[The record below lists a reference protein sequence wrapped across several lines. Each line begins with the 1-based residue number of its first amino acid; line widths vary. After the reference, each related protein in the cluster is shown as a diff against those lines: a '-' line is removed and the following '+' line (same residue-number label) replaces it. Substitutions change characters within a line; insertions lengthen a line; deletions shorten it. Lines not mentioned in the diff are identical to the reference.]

1 MDAQSVLT
9 SYFDKKV
16 WDSRLIEVN
25 LQSHK
30 LFLLPFYPFEYPVNV
45 SVFLQKSLVFNFCSA
60 KNHFNATSVSSQR
73 PGSFFNL
80 AVPWQWMLPLAWNS
94 YLYQCH
100 SAPSVPYN
108 QCFMKLCKRWLKK
121 PLGDV
126 WIVYYFFPPFLVG
139 TIMWSIWKQWMQ
151 FRPVHVCWW
160 EGKNDR
166 RGSLAVNDC
175 FQFILPFL
183 PVRII
188 ACYVAHIS
196 W

>member
-1 MDAQSVLT
+1 MHNRFWPVILT
-9 SYFDKKV
+9 
-16 WDSRLIEVN
+16 RN
-25 LQSHK
+25 LGFQVDRSESTK
-30 LFLLPFYPFEYPVNV
+30 SQIVFVAILPFWISCKCVCFSSEEAC
-45 SVFLQKSLVFNFCSA
+45 FNFCSA

-80 AVPWQWMLPLAWNS
+80 VVPWQWMLPLAWNS

-126 WIVYYFFPPFLVG
+126 WIVYYFFSPFLVG

-151 FRPVHVCWW
+151 FRAVQVCWW
-160 EGKNDR
+160 EGKTDH